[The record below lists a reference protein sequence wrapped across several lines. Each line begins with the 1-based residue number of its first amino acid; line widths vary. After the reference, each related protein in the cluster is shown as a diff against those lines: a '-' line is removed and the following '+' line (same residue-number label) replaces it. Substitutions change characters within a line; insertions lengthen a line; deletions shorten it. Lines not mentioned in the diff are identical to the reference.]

1 MYTDITL
8 YTLLKPFEH
17 KYNEERAE
25 ENTKS
30 HHLQILMSP
39 KQIEVSLHF
48 NDYKKLSR
56 QKKKKSMLPLAI
68 SIVFWLNRQQEHL
81 WCFSLIN
88 NK

>member
-8 YTLLKPFEH
+8 YRLLKPFEH

-56 QKKKKSMLPLAI
+56 QKKKKINAP
-68 SIVFWLNRQQEHL
+68 
-81 WCFSLIN
+81 FSHIYRVLT
-88 NK
+88 